1 MNWLR
6 QPKTPPK
13 KPWGTTRTLAGGE
26 YPFGWCKLV
35 FPETVRAKQ
44 KDWPWP
50 FERRDL
56 EAMVAEKNKEAAKAR
71 QAAEEKIANER
82 AAKERKRREEEKKAR
97 LASMSPEE
105 QLLLA
110 FEEKTI
116 SEEQVNAIFN
126 QLDNY
131 PDARKLQFANAIKAY
146 WQETG
151 KWSKKSLSRKQW
163 VKQREK
169 IQKIKD
175 VIGEA

>member
-1 MNWLR
+1 M
-6 QPKTPPK
+6 K
-13 KPWGTTRTLAGGE
+13 KNNQRRTGKCNF
-26 YPFGWCKLV
+26 Y
-35 FPETVRAKQ
+35 
-44 KDWPWP
+44 
-50 FERRDL
+50 
-56 EAMVAEKNKEAAKAR
+56 
-71 QAAEEKIANER
+71 
-82 AAKERKRREEEKKAR
+82 
-97 LASMSPEE
+97 
-105 QLLLA
+105 
-110 FEEKTI
+110 
-116 SEEQVNAIFN
+116 